1 MAMTRRSPEMVIGRT
16 FPKITIDQ
24 EKCTVPFLCKKCLQI
39 CPTAVFHV
47 ERVMAKEERLKE
59 MDPRIPGDYVLHARR
74 IDRCTVCNRCIEVCP
89 VDAIKI
95 EVA

>member
-1 MAMTRRSPEMVIGRT
+1 
-16 FPKITIDQ
+16 
-24 EKCTVPFLCKKCLQI
+24 LQI

-47 ERVMAKEERLKE
+47 TRVMAKEERLKE
-59 MDPRIPGDYVLHARR
+59 MDPRVDGTYVLFAPRR
-74 IDRCTVCNRCIEVCP
+74 DKCIVCNKCLEVCP

>member
-1 MAMTRRSPEMVIGRT
+1 MITARKL
-16 FPKITIDQ
+16 PKITIDL

-47 ERVMAKEERLKE
+47 ERVKAKEERLKE
-59 MDPRIPGDYVLHARR
+59 MDPRVDGNYVLFAPRR
-74 IDRCTVCNRCIEVCP
+74 DKCIVCNKCIEVCP